1 VRSSRGRGFW
11 ADSWRRFRKNRAALL
26 SLVALVALYALAGL
40 GPTVYRR
47 NPYSVNPAVRLQA
60 PSASHLLGTDDV
72 GRDVLARIM
81 HGGRVSMFIGV
92 VAMGIAL
99 LIGVLI
105 GSASGYFEG
114 RIDAVLMR
122 LTDAF
127 LSLPV
132 FFFLLSVVTLFGG
145 GVRTVVL
152 TIGLTSWMR
161 SARLVRGQFLQWK
174 PQEFIL
180 AARSL
185 GARDSRVMFHHLLP
199 QTMPLLLVDATLG
212 VAYAIL
218 TESSLSF
225 LGLGVVPPTPT
236 WGNMLNNAQSF
247 IWETPLLAVWPG
259 VLIFL
264 TVLSINSV
272 GDGLRDAL
280 DPRLR

>member
-1 VRSSRGRGFW
+1 MAAGAQGFW
-11 ADSWRRFRKNRAALL
+11 RQSWRRFRRNRLAAAALL
-26 SLVALVALYALAGL
+26 TLLGLYVIAGL
-40 GPTVYRR
+40 GPVAYSRS
-47 NPYSVNPAVRLQA
+47 PYAVNPGVRLQA
-60 PSASHLLGTDDV
+60 PTPANPLGTDDV
-72 GRDVLARIM
+72 GRDVLARLM
-81 HGGRVSMFIGV
+81 HGGRVSLTIGV
-92 VAMGIAL
+92 VAMAIAVI
-99 LIGVLI
+99 IGALV
-105 GSASGYFEG
+105 GASSGYFEG

-145 GVRTVVL
+145 GARTVVVI
-152 TIGLTSWMR
+152 IGLTSWMR
-161 SARLVRGQFLQWK
+161 PARVVRGQFLQWK
-174 PQEFIL
+174 AQEFVL

-185 GARDSRVMFHHLLP
+185 GAKDSRIMLRHLLP
-199 QTMPLLLVDATLG
+199 QTMPFLFVDATLG

-236 WGNMLNNAQSF
+236 WGNMLNNAQSY

-259 VLIFL
+259 LMILL
-264 TVLSINSV
+264 TVLSVNSV

-280 DPRLR
+280 DPRMR